1 MDCSTDMPCPKPLL
15 IIMNPVTQGDRDQI
29 ARHFEV
35 VFAPTPEQYAQAVAD
50 HAPRVEVVMTIGAIG
65 LTADQMD
72 ALPNLKLVYSMG
84 AGHERIDL
92 AHARRRGIP
101 VANGAGTNDS
111 CVADHVMGMMIAII
125 RGIPRLDQLTR
136 QGAWRTQLPLPSNVS
151 GKKLGIIGLGGI
163 GEKVALRAQAFEM
176 QVGYHNRGPRAGSP
190 HRYFASVMEL
200 AQWAD
205 VLLVAVPG
213 GDSTRHLINDAML
226 AQLGPNGYLI
236 NIARGSVVDTDA
248 LERALRR
255 QTIAGAALDVYEG
268 EPLLPAGLADLT
280 NLVVTPHV
288 AGWSPEAM
296 QRMVDKFLE
305 NARRLYAGQA
315 LLTPL

>member
-1 MDCSTDMPCPKPLL
+1 MSFPTPKPLL
-15 IIMNPVTQGDRDQI
+15 IIMNPVTQADRDQI

-35 VFAPTPEQYAQAVAD
+35 VFAPTPERYAQAVAE

-65 LTADQMD
+65 LTAGQID
-72 ALPNLKLVYSMG
+72 ALPNLKLIYSMG
-84 AGHERIDL
+84 AGYEKIDL
-92 AHARRRGIP
+92 DHARRRGVK

-111 CVADHVMGMMIAII
+111 CVADHAMGLMIAVI

-136 QGAWRTQLPLPSNVS
+136 QGVWRTQLPLPPNVS

-176 QVGYHNRGPRAGSP
+176 QIGYHNRRPRPESP
-190 HRYFASVMEL
+190 HRYFPSVSEL
-200 AQWAD
+200 AGWSD
-205 VLLVAVPG
+205 VLLVAIPG
-213 GDSTRHLINDAML
+213 GDSTHHLIDGAIL
-226 AQLGPNGYLI
+226 DQLGPNGYLI
-236 NIARGSVVDTDA
+236 NIARGSVVDTVA
-248 LERALRR
+248 LERALRQ

-268 EPLLPAGLADLT
+268 EPELPAALADLT
-280 NLVVTPHV
+280 NLVLTPHI

-296 QRMVDKFLE
+296 QLMVDKFLE
-305 NARRLYAGQA
+305 NTRRLYAGEP